1 MVKHSNQ
8 VQLSPFTES
17 KDNMATT
24 YEKIATTTL
33 GSASSTITFSSIAGT
48 YTDLRLVCVYTT
60 ASFGIFTRV
69 RFNADNGGNYSDIYI
84 IGDGSTASS
93 ARDTS
98 SSFIGFGAYPN
109 GISSGQYN
117 LVETDIFSYAGSTF
131 KSCLISSS
139 LDKNGSGDV
148 QRLVGLW
155 RNTAAITEITIST
168 NGGTM
173 SAGSTA
179 TLYGILKA

>member
-1 MVKHSNQ
+1 
-8 VQLSPFTES
+8 
-17 KDNMATT
+17 MATT

-60 ASFGIFTRV
+60 ANFGIYTTL
-69 RFNADNGGNYSDIYI
+69 RFNSDSGSNYSDTYL

-93 ARDTS
+93 ARDTGAT
-98 SSFIGFGAYPN
+98 FIGFGAYPN
-109 GISSGQYN
+109 GISSGQFN
-117 LVETDIFSYAGSTF
+117 LVETDIFSYAGSTY
-131 KSCLISSS
+131 KTCLIGSS

-155 RNTAAITEITIST
+155 RNTAAITSITIQT

-173 SAGSTA
+173 SVGSTA
-179 TLYGILKA
+179 TLYGIKAA

>member
-1 MVKHSNQ
+1 M
-8 VQLSPFTES
+8 P
-17 KDNMATT
+17 AT
-24 YEKIATTTL
+24 YEKIASTTL

-93 ARDTS
+93 ARDTGS
-98 SSFIGFGAYPN
+98 PSFIGFGAYPN

-117 LVETDIFSYAGSTF
+117 LVEADIFSYAGSTF

-148 QRLVGLW
+148 QRLFGQW